1 MKAQRVHTN
10 VSGAKSTAWGSG
22 LRAASAGCVAS
33 FTVTARDAEGHTR
46 GGGGDGVVVRLLE
59 SDGTVASE
67 GHVVDN
73 TDGTHL
79 CSYVPTAID
88 GAPRLLHVTVN
99 GQRLQGSPFRPD
111 FQAGPVSA
119 RHCTAT
125 GSGVHAGVPGQPVAF
140 RVRARD
146 SFGNALRGGGARF
159 VLRVVSLSTANP
171 EYASYNEVHVTS
183 EAVDHGDGTYA
194 SRRPTCPA
202 STRSRSLTI
211 TSPSAFSA
219 AASRRLL
226 RPPAALAPAK
236 AVVGE
241 GEGSASRPATAARRR
256 SSARSSSW
264 SARWSAPRAAL
275 PADAAAVAEGA
286 AGRRRRRQDP
296 RPAAPVP
303 AGERLRAS

>member
-46 GGGGDGVVVRLLE
+46 GGGGDVVVVRLLE

-125 GSGVHAGVPGQPVAF
+125 GSGVHDGVTGQESKF
-140 RVRARD
+140 KLQARD
-146 SFGNALRGGGARF
+146 SFGNARTSGGDRF
-159 VLRVVSLSTANP
+159 TIAVSLL
-171 EYASYNEVHVTS
+171 YLV
-183 EAVDHGDGTYA
+183 
-194 SRRPTCPA
+194 
-202 STRSRSLTI
+202 
-211 TSPSAFSA
+211 
-219 AASRRLL
+219 
-226 RPPAALAPAK
+226 
-236 AVVGE
+236 
-241 GEGSASRPATAARRR
+241 
-256 SSARSSSW
+256 
-264 SARWSAPRAAL
+264 
-275 PADAAAVAEGA
+275 
-286 AGRRRRRQDP
+286 
-296 RPAAPVP
+296 
-303 AGERLRAS
+303 